1 MELTVQN
8 DYFQK
13 YDSPKYGD
21 AYIETI
27 FIFRKKTLNNWTNIL
42 NISNALFLDFGNF

>member
-1 MELTVQN
+1 MEITVQN

-13 YDSPKYGD
+13 YDSPKYRD

-27 FIFRKKTLNNWTNIL
+27 FIKKHEIIELT
-42 NISNALFLDFGNF
+42 S